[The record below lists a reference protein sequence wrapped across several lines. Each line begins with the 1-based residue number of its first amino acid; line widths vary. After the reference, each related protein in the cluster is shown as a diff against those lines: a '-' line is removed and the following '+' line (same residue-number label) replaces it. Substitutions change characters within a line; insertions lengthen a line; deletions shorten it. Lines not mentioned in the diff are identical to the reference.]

1 MKRDL
6 FNHELM
12 NFKNI
17 FFLLV
22 CVLLYNPK
30 VSSQEYPFELPNTI
44 TSTINIETTK
54 TQVFNNKLLGYNIE
68 GFNSSL
74 EKSFIKL
81 VDPVTIRFPHGLWAN
96 FYEWETDGYQQ
107 DEWDHGSHQA
117 ALDVYD
123 AKVKGHIGSIATLN
137 NEKKAIANGKGYD
150 MMWTYSVNFDDGPSS
165 VARAK
170 KDIGLG
176 LEVKAIELGNEH
188 FWKTQRSQ
196 RTATAADYLREASA
210 ISAALKSEFP
220 NIKLSIPLG
229 WRRNQGGYNATIIGN
244 GNYFDAITV
253 HKYLGADPD
262 IPGESDKAYSSL
274 LTAKLELAED
284 VNWVRNN
291 YAPDK
296 PVWLTE
302 WGVSA
307 GTSVHGGACLGM
319 ADAYLYMSENQQ
331 IFERA
336 NWFSFNRVLNA
347 MVVVGANR
355 QPVYPLKQRGYLS
368 TYNILKDVFRDAI
381 MLKTTVT
388 SSTQLTTA
396 RGSVN
401 AVNARA
407 TVKDGK
413 TTVVAINL
421 TNKPVEFE
429 LKLDNITYTGNF
441 KHDALI
447 FNDLGV
453 VEPIDFYADAL
464 TPVKEGSGTIMLPP
478 LSISK
483 ITNIVNDISVHII
496 EGTLEAEDFNE
507 SKEGVTISSNADR
520 TYANDI
526 NTGDWL
532 TFDVNVT
539 ETGMY
544 DFEFEYAAAISSG
557 LVRVE
562 LDNVLLFDNF
572 SLPQTSSAIDFKTAI
587 YNKVDLM
594 QGLHSL
600 KITIQSGSISLD
612 KINVNFIHPLEKPT
626 FVSLKDGDT
635 VIAGSNIEVEASS
648 SVEIDKIVSME
659 LFIDDVSV
667 RIISEAP
674 FKWGYDGQNDVLLEN
689 KNEGQYVLKLVLTD
703 NENRTAE
710 SSVTIYVGAQ
720 EADLTKDVFR
730 LRNVA
735 TGEFLADEGG
745 WANPLSMKG
754 SGEDTNTH
762 WTFVTTIIEGVEYYN
777 IDSET
782 NGIIRATNNT
792 FSNPYSVVSTGKA
805 SPAGDADKRWLVHYY
820 EADATYRFES
830 NNNSLFLYH
839 DQDGGVYNKNVPE
852 SDDRSKWKAIST
864 SEILSATDKEILQS
878 SVIVYPN
885 PAKDKFTIA
894 FKNLNEVRV
903 EVYNVLGEVMYR
915 ATTNKNSIEIV
926 PENNFKSGI
935 YIVKVLADNQK
946 IYVSKLFIK

>member
-22 CVLLYNPK
+22 CVLFYNPK

-54 TQVFNNKLLGYNIE
+54 TEVFNNKLLGYNIE

-123 AKVKGHIGSIATLN
+123 DKVKGHIGSIATLN

-229 WRRNQGGYNATIIGN
+229 WRRNQGGYNASIIGN
-244 GNYFDAITV
+244 GNYFDAVTV
-253 HKYLGADPD
+253 HKYMGADPD

-347 MVVVGANR
+347 MVVVGPNR

-368 TYNILKDVFRDAI
+368 TYNILKDVLRDAI

-453 VEPIDFYADAL
+453 VEPLDFYADAL

-496 EGTLEAEDFNE
+496 EGTLEAEDFKD

-520 TYANDI
+520 TYTNDI

-587 YNKVDLM
+587 YDKVDLT

-612 KINVNFIHPLEKPT
+612 NIHVNFIQPLEKPT

-667 RIISEAP
+667 GIISEAP

-720 EADLTKDVFR
+720 AIDLTKDVFR

-745 WANPLSMKG
+745 WANPLSMKD

-805 SPAGDADKRWLVHYY
+805 SPADDADKRWLVHYY

-852 SDDRSKWKAIST
+852 SDDRSVWKAIST

-878 SVIVYPN
+878 SVIIYPN

-903 EVYNVLGEVMYR
+903 EMYNVLGEVMYS
-915 ATTNKNSIEIV
+915 ATTNKNSIEIG